1 MKLEPKKQQVLLELS
16 RTLRLSAVGA
26 QAPELPEKTELN
38 KAEQEHKRALDAA
51 AAAQMAVD
59 DVENDILRIQ
69 SDERKLRKRERDDK
83 QQLSAAT
90 DPDVRRELEHDRYAA
105 KSRIADLMS
114 ELQEA
119 HNEIHALRNN
129 RDVHGA
135 RVDDAARA
143 VETARRAFEAAQESE
158 PVGAERDIDAEI
170 AELRGQLD
178 GETLA
183 EFERQRAE
191 NGVGVE
197 EFKAGKTCGS
207 CSMVLPP
214 AERSAISNAPKD
226 EMPQCSDC
234 GSYLVRPV

>member
-16 RTLRLSAVGA
+16 RTMRLNAVGA
-26 QAPELPEKTELN
+26 QAPELAEKADLE
-38 KAEQEHKRALDAA
+38 KAETEHKRALDAA

-69 SDERKLRKRERDDK
+69 SDERKLRKRERVDK
-83 QQLSAAT
+83 AQLSAAT

-135 RVDDAARA
+135 RVDEAARK
-143 VETARRAFEAAQESE
+143 VETARRAFEAAQEAV
-158 PVGAERDIDAEI
+158 PAGPERDIDREI
-170 AELRGQLD
+170 AELRAQLD
-178 GETLA
+178 DDVLA
-183 EFERQRAE
+183 EFERQRLE

-197 EFKAGKTCGS
+197 AFKAEKTCGS

-214 AERSAISNAPKD
+214 AERAAILNAPKN

-234 GSYLVRPV
+234 GSYLVRPA

>member
-16 RTLRLSAVGA
+16 RTMRLNAVGA
-26 QAPELPEKTELN
+26 QAPEFAEKADLE
-38 KAEQEHKRALDAA
+38 KAETEHKRALDAA

-69 SDERKLRKRERDDK
+69 SDERKLRKRERVDK
-83 QQLSAAT
+83 AQLSAAT

-135 RVDDAARA
+135 RVDEAASN
-143 VETARRAFEAAQESE
+143 VETARRALEAAQEAVPAE
-158 PVGAERDIDAEI
+158 PERDIDREI
-170 AELRGQLD
+170 AGLRAQLD
-178 GETLA
+178 DDVLA
-183 EFERQRAE
+183 EFERQRLE

-197 EFKAGKTCGS
+197 AFKAEKTCGS

-214 AERSAISNAPKD
+214 AERAAILNAPKN

-234 GSYLVRPV
+234 GSYLVRPA

>member
-16 RTLRLSAVGA
+16 RTMRLNAVGA
-26 QAPELPEKTELN
+26 QSPELAEKADLE
-38 KAEQEHKRALDAA
+38 KAETEHKRALDAA

-83 QQLSAAT
+83 AQLSAAT

-135 RVDDAARA
+135 RVDEAARK
-143 VETARRAFEAAQESE
+143 VETARRALEAAQEAVPAE
-158 PVGAERDIDAEI
+158 PERDIDGEI
-170 AELRGQLD
+170 AELRAQLD
-178 GETLA
+178 DDVLA
-183 EFERQRAE
+183 EFERQRLE

-197 EFKAGKTCGS
+197 AFKAEKTCGS

-214 AERSAISNAPKD
+214 AERAAILNAPKN

-234 GSYLVRPV
+234 GSYLVRPA

>member
-16 RTLRLSAVGA
+16 RTMRLNAVGA
-26 QAPELPEKTELN
+26 QAPELAEKADLER
-38 KAEQEHKRALDAA
+38 AETEHKRALDAA

-83 QQLSAAT
+83 AQLSAAT

-135 RVDDAARA
+135 RVDEAARK
-143 VETARRAFEAAQESE
+143 VETARRAFEAAQEAV
-158 PVGAERDIDAEI
+158 PAGPERDIDREI
-170 AELRGQLD
+170 AELRAQLD
-178 GETLA
+178 DDVLA
-183 EFERQRAE
+183 EFERQRLE

-197 EFKAGKTCGS
+197 AFKAEKTCGS

-214 AERSAISNAPKD
+214 AERAAILNAPKN

-234 GSYLVRPV
+234 GSYLVRPA

>member
-16 RTLRLSAVGA
+16 RTLRLSAAGA
-26 QAPELPEKTELN
+26 QAPELPEKTELE
-38 KAEQEHKRALDAA
+38 KAEQAHKRALDAA

-178 GETLA
+178 EETLA

-214 AERSAISNAPKD
+214 AERSAISNAPKN

>member
-16 RTLRLSAVGA
+16 RTLRLSAAGA
-26 QAPELPEKTELN
+26 QAPELPEKTELE
-38 KAEQEHKRALDAA
+38 KAEQAHKRALDAA

-178 GETLA
+178 DETLA

-226 EMPQCSDC
+226 DMPQCSDC
-234 GSYLVRPV
+234 GSYLVRHV

>member
-16 RTLRLSAVGA
+16 RTMRLNAVGA
-26 QAPELPEKTELN
+26 QAPELAEKADLE
-38 KAEQEHKRALDAA
+38 KAETEHKRALDAA

-83 QQLSAAT
+83 VQLSAAT

-135 RVDDAARA
+135 RVDEAARK
-143 VETARRAFEAAQESE
+143 VETARRAFEAAQEAV
-158 PVGAERDIDAEI
+158 PAGPERDIDREI
-170 AELRGQLD
+170 AELRAQLD
-178 GETLA
+178 DDVLA
-183 EFERQRAE
+183 EFERQRLE

-197 EFKAGKTCGS
+197 AFKAEKTCGS

-214 AERSAISNAPKD
+214 AERAAILNAPKN

-234 GSYLVRPV
+234 GSYLVRPA

>member
-90 DPDVRRELEHDRYAA
+90 DPDVRSELEHDRYAA

-178 GETLA
+178 DETLA

>member
-16 RTLRLSAVGA
+16 RTMRLNAVGA
-26 QAPELPEKTELN
+26 QAPELAEKADLE
-38 KAEQEHKRALDAA
+38 KAETEPKRALDAA

-83 QQLSAAT
+83 AQLSAAT

-135 RVDDAARA
+135 RVDEAARK
-143 VETARRAFEAAQESE
+143 VETARRAFEAAQEGVPVE
-158 PVGAERDIDAEI
+158 PERDIDREI
-170 AELRGQLD
+170 AELRAQLD
-178 GETLA
+178 DDVLA
-183 EFERQRAE
+183 EFERQRLE

-197 EFKAGKTCGS
+197 AFKAEKTCGS

-214 AERSAISNAPKD
+214 AERAAILNAPKN

-234 GSYLVRPV
+234 GSYLVRPA

>member
-16 RTLRLSAVGA
+16 RTMRLNAVGA
-26 QAPELPEKTELN
+26 QAPELAEKADLE
-38 KAEQEHKRALDAA
+38 KAETEHKRALDAA

-83 QQLSAAT
+83 AQLSAAT

-135 RVDDAARA
+135 RVDEAARK
-143 VETARRAFEAAQESE
+143 VETARRALEAAQEGVPVE
-158 PVGAERDIDAEI
+158 PERDTDREI
-170 AELRGQLD
+170 AELRAQLD
-178 GETLA
+178 DDVLA
-183 EFERQRAE
+183 EFERQRME

-197 EFKAGKTCGS
+197 AFKAEKTCGS

-214 AERSAISNAPKD
+214 AERAAILNAPKN

-234 GSYLVRPV
+234 GSYLVRPA